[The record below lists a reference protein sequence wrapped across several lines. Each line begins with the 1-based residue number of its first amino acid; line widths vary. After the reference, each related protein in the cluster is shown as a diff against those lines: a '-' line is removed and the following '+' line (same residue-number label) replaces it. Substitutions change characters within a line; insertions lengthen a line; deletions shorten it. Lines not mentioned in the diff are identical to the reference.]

1 MERIRENPTIALA
14 GVIIIACCVVTGIW
28 GIWSARTIETTTS
41 PAPLSEIVLRSDELA
56 IGYERDGISP
66 DCQTFLTIPLS
77 QDDLEE
83 NPIECYQ
90 VKFSTSD
97 RSTIVLN
104 AIWVFA
110 DSAKAESAFG
120 RITEQTPIAG
130 NLDTNIMDVPMTL
143 GDRSIA
149 STAKITESWSPLY
162 VNNLYW
168 RRGNAVIRLS
178 IINHKNFISIE
189 EILVPARTIDTRL
202 ASR

>member
-1 MERIRENPTIALA
+1 MERIRESPGIALV
-14 GVIIIACCVVTGIW
+14 GVIIIACCIVTSVWI
-28 GIWSARTIETTTS
+28 IWSARTAEIPAP

-56 IGYERDGISP
+56 IGFERDGISP
-66 DCQTFLTIPLS
+66 DCQIFLTIPFS
-77 QDDLEE
+77 QDDLKE

-97 RSTIVLN
+97 RSIIILN

-110 DSAKAESAFG
+110 DSAKAELAFG
-120 RITEQTPIAG
+120 KITEQTPIAG
-130 NLDTNIMDVPMTL
+130 NLDTNIMDVPVTL

-168 RRGNAVIRLS
+168 RHENAVIRLS
-178 IINHKNFISIE
+178 IINHNGFISIE
-189 EILVPARTIDTRL
+189 EILKPARTIDARL
-202 ASR
+202 ISR